1 MNSGPERHFRN
12 HVQRHEQR
20 QQQQADQRRP
30 GEHHG
35 QHDADQRAEAE
46 PAEDFGGRH
55 REIGKPGIVGRAQRR
70 DGRER
75 RGQDEFRHLEGV
87 DQNLPEH
94 DHGEMHDQDDRE
106 RPCRSAVAAEH
117 RTLLWMRARLPG
129 RVAAIYRGLLQQSTI
144 WLIRAAANASPDRP
158 RACGGPAWR
167 PGWTGPCRR
176 SPTGSAY
183 SKSRNS

>member
-1 MNSGPERHFRN
+1 MNSGPERHLRD

-46 PAEDFGGRH
+46 PAENFDGRH
-55 REIGKPGIVGRAQRR
+55 REIGKPGIVGRAQRL
-70 DGRER
+70 DGGER

-87 DQNLPEH
+87 DQDLPQH
-94 DHGEMHDQDDRE
+94 DHGQMHDQDDRE
-106 RPCRSAVAAEH
+106 RPHRSAITAEH
-117 RTLLWMRARLPG
+117 RALPSDARPVPG

-158 RACGGPAWR
+158 RACGGPAGR
-167 PGWTGPCRR
+167 PGSTGPCRR
-176 SPTGSAY
+176 SPTASAC
-183 SKSRNS
+183 SRSRNS